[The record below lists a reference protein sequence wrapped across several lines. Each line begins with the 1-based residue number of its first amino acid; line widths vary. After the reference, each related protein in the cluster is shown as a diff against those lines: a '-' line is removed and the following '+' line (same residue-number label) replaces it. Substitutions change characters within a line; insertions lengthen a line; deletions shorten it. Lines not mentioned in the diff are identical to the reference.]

1 MGILLILIGIII
13 YEDRVGLGNGFR
25 YIQGPIYDAHIVKD
39 GKTVVNHTIVDV
51 DVVSDYIVGLRKP
64 AKYLECENGA
74 ALIIRV
80 SNTKAY
86 FILNMLT
93 GVVLNFHS
101 KAEFFKKLELFELD
115 GLVELDYS
123 MFQRNWNFG
132 DGMDLSTCRSLENSM
147 GAAIE

>member
-1 MGILLILIGIII
+1 MLVILVGIVI

-25 YIQGPIYDAHIVKD
+25 YIGPTYDAHIVKD

-93 GVVLNFHS
+93 GDVLNFYS
-101 KAEFFKKLELFELD
+101 KERFLKKLELLNL
-115 GLVELDYS
+115 GHLVKLDYS
-123 MFQRNWNFG
+123 MFQRYWNLG
-132 DGMDLSTCRSLENSM
+132 DGMDQSTCRSLEKVM